1 MYKRQI
7 INTKNAEFKA
17 TGQVILFPGY
27 MKVYVEGKDNPNIDL
42 ADKERVLPILEKNE
56 VVNCNFL
63 ETLGHNTKPPA
74 RYTEASLVK
83 ALEENGIGRP
93 STFASI
99 IATIVKRE
107 YVSRKS

>member
-1 MYKRQI
+1 MCIRDRI
-7 INTKNAEFKA
+7 INVKNAEFKA

-27 MKVYVEGKDNPNIDL
+27 MKAYVEGKDNPNKDL
-42 ADKERVLPILEKNE
+42 ENKERILPLLEKKDTLT
-56 VVNCNFL
+56 CLSL
-63 ETLGHNTKPPA
+63 EAVSHNTKPPA

-99 IATIVKRE
+99 LATIVKRE
-107 YVSRKS
+107 YVNR